1 MKSEQVGILI
11 ENRILI
17 DDIEH
22 SRNLYSNGFF
32 GKPIGV
38 PKPKGIQFDSPL
50 VLDLMEGYYLA
61 EKKKIVIVDSNRK
74 KITSN
79 VLRKKCRIEYNDFD
93 LKYMT
98 YKELR
103 ELKYVLTSGIK
114 FGCDFAL
121 YERGP
126 GIDHAPF
133 LVQVYNQ
140 EKKINAIEIVLAGR
154 LATTVKKQFIIA
166 IPKPTEKKIDFIG
179 FDWWKA

>member
-1 MKSEQVGILI
+1 MTNEPIGILI
-11 ENRILI
+11 ENRVLI
-17 DDIEH
+17 EDIEN
-22 SRNLYSNGFF
+22 SRILYSNGFF

-38 PKPKGIQFDSPL
+38 PKPRGIQFDTSL
-50 VLDLMEGYYLA
+50 VLDLIEAYYLI
-61 EKKKIVIVDSNRK
+61 EKKRLIVFDSFGK
-74 KITSN
+74 KITTNS
-79 VLRKKCRIEYNDFD
+79 LRKRCRIEYNDFD

-121 YERGP
+121 YEHGP

-133 LVQVYNQ
+133 LIQVYNQ

-166 IPKPTEKKIDFIG
+166 IPNAKEKRIDFIG
-179 FDWWKA
+179 FDWWRA